1 MLYRRIAF
9 GSGVWFT
16 LGSEPGLRGSFENG
30 SEDETMFYVT
40 LTFFS
45 GQYKTWT
52 ADCGLRTEHKKYGL
66 GKKRGLENTDWV
78 QNTD

>member
-9 GSGVWFT
+9 GFGVWFT
-16 LGSEPGLRGSFENG
+16 LG

-52 ADCGLRTEHKKYGL
+52 ADCGPRTGHKKYGL
-66 GKKRGLENTDWV
+66 GKKRGLENTD
-78 QNTD
+78 